1 MKKQILTL
9 IIGML
14 IGAIITT
21 MVFLIIKANT
31 EEQRNMMKGQMP
43 SMDTN
48 FQGGEN
54 GFTRP
59 EGNRHNGNLNAKIE
73 KNDLS
78 SNNIEE

>member
-31 EEQRNMMKGQMP
+31 GGQGNMMKGQMP

-59 EGNRHNGNLNAKIE
+59 EGNNNKRNLNEKIE
-73 KNDLS
+73 ENDLS
-78 SNNIEE
+78 LNNIEE

>member
-31 EEQRNMMKGQMP
+31 GRQGNMMKGQIQ

-54 GFTRP
+54 GFTRL
-59 EGNRHNGNLNAKIE
+59 EGNNNKGNLNEKIE
-73 KNDLS
+73 ENDLS
-78 SNNIEE
+78 LNNIEE

>member
-31 EEQRNMMKGQMP
+31 GGQGNMMKGQMP

-59 EGNRHNGNLNAKIE
+59 EGNNNRGNLNEKIE
-73 KNDLS
+73 ENDLS
-78 SNNIEE
+78 LNNIEE